1 MFLMTFNSTPQSIV
15 DIFLTQKNKNIYNQM
30 ASLTFLKKLASCDSY
45 YYDNFYFFT
54 PLVIVFIKFFNNQKM

>member
-1 MFLMTFNSTPQSIV
+1 MFPMTFNSTPQSIV

-45 YYDNFYFFT
+45 YYVTNKAKKT
-54 PLVIVFIKFFNNQKM
+54 IAIVKKHYK